1 MQPVILE
8 THYEE
13 FVQDPVQLIKKIMSF
28 LQLEESKYVNNY
40 IQKMVVS
47 NRNMRSSK
55 KNTFSDE
62 TKQQILE
69 LVKPY
74 Y

>member
-1 MQPVILE
+1 
-8 THYEE
+8 
-13 FVQDPVQLIKKIMSF
+13 VQDPVQLIKKIMSF

-69 LVKPY
+69 LLKPY